1 MSEVPFNQ
9 QFEVFSPLSYEYF
22 KKKNLFDLLVGIR
35 NYRRADFQRV
45 PMMEKYYHC
54 AKKCFVKRY
63 CKCGGNSIDVF
74 KFIKR
79 VEDLPR
85 GKLVK
90 DLIFKEDL
98 LKLEEILEYF
108 N

>member
-1 MSEVPFNQ
+1 MSEVSFNQ
-9 QFEVFSPLSYEYF
+9 QYEVFSPLSYEYF
-22 KKKNLFDLLVGIR
+22 KKENLFDFLVGIR
-35 NYRRADFQRV
+35 NYRRADFERV
-45 PMMEKYYHC
+45 PMMEKCYHC
-54 AKKCFVKRY
+54 AKKCFVKIY
-63 CKCGGNSIDVF
+63 FKCGGNSIYAF

-79 VEDLPR
+79 VEGLPR

-90 DLIFKEDL
+90 DLISKEDL